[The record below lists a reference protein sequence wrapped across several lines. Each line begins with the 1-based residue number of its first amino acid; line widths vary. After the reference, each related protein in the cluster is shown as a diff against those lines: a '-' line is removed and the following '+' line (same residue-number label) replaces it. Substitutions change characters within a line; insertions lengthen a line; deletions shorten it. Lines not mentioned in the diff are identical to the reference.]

1 MIQGPSS
8 GAVELREAIFIES
21 LTTQEDVM
29 TARSFSILAAVIF
42 TIIALLQLTRAL
54 AGWEITVGT
63 TAVPV
68 WPSWIAGLVAIT
80 LAWLGFTARE

>member
-1 MIQGPSS
+1 
-8 GAVELREAIFIES
+8 
-21 LTTQEDVM
+21 M

-42 TIIALLQLTRAL
+42 MIIALLQLTRAL

-63 TAVPV
+63 TAVPL
-68 WPSWIAGLVAIT
+68 WPSWLAGLVAVT

>member
-1 MIQGPSS
+1 LI
-8 GAVELREAIFIES
+8 A
-21 LTTQEDVM
+21 QEDVM

-42 TIIALLQLTRAL
+42 TIIALLQLTRAV

-63 TAVPV
+63 TALPE
-68 WPSWIAGLVAIT
+68 WPSWIASLVAIT

>member
-1 MIQGPSS
+1 LI
-8 GAVELREAIFIES
+8 A
-21 LTTQEDVM
+21 QEDVM

-42 TIIALLQLTRAL
+42 TIIALLQLTRAV

-63 TAVPV
+63 TALPV
-68 WPSWIAGLVAIT
+68 WPSWVASLVAIT

>member
-1 MIQGPSS
+1 
-8 GAVELREAIFIES
+8 
-21 LTTQEDVM
+21 M

-63 TAVPV
+63 TVLPV
-68 WPSWIAGLVAIT
+68 WPSWIAGLFAVT

>member
-1 MIQGPSS
+1 MIQRPSS